1 MGIEVRVAH
10 LILLRNTL
18 ILIAVFLADK
28 SATEKHGKGFDSHIL
43 TKLKARYSKEH
54 LVLMEQVMGIEPTCS
69 AWKADILPLNYT
81 RLAGLLSTDLDS
93 ITEKVYL
100 VKCFFE
106 FF

>member
-81 RLAGLLSTDLDS
+81 CIFNFLNERYINT
-93 ITEKVYL
+93 
-100 VKCFFE
+100 
-106 FF
+106 